1 MIASDFSTLLDKI
14 ETSFGTTLVNALET
28 TSAKKTVATPTGM
41 VMMIMNDDDDVY
53 GDDVDDSSG
62 DIRMI
67 LFTIFFYFLIV
78 NVTAEVLR
86 IENERQDHLS
96 VYQTCSDEY
105 KHELKSINNQRQSL
119 LEQLQIIDNQ
129 VFKLNQAI
137 IELDTK
143 HENIMSTFNT
153 RLIQLRSNNNT
164 RSSSSAIDGSAS
176 NSNVLNSN
184 IHIQNILHTIHTFE
198 HQFADVLISQ
208 VIELSTNSDDV
219 VMKINTQDPLSQK
232 VTRNSV
238 YLSMRVII
246 IIIIIIT
253 SFIIIIIIIYKSPPL
268 SCHHHHTHHHP

>member
-1 MIASDFSTLLDKI
+1 MT
-14 ETSFGTTLVNALET
+14 
-28 TSAKKTVATPTGM
+28 
-41 VMMIMNDDDDVY
+41 
-53 GDDVDDSSG
+53 
-62 DIRMI
+62 
-67 LFTIFFYFLIV
+67 
-78 NVTAEVLR
+78 TAEVLK

-143 HENIMSTFNT
+143 HESIMSTFNT
-153 RLIQLRSNNNT
+153 RLIQLRSNST
-164 RSSSSAIDGSAS
+164 ISSSSSIDGSAS
-176 NSNVLNSN
+176 NSNAFNSN

-208 VIELSTNSDDV
+208 IIELSSNSDDV
-219 VMKINTQDPLSQK
+219 VMKINAQDPLSKK

-238 YLSMRVII
+238 YFSMRVII
-246 IIIIIIT
+246 IIIITT
-253 SFIIIIIIIYKSPPL
+253 SFFIIIIIIYKSPPS
-268 SCHHHHTHHHP
+268 SCSCSSSS

>member
-28 TSAKKTVATPTGM
+28 TSAKKTVATPAGM
-41 VMMIMNDDDDVY
+41 MMMIMNDDDDVY

-67 LFTIFFYFLIV
+67 FFTIFFYFLIV

-164 RSSSSAIDGSAS
+164 RSSSSSIDGSAS

-238 YLSMRVII
+238 NLSMRVII

-253 SFIIIIIIIYKSPPL
+253 SFIIIIIIIYKSPPS
-268 SCHHHHTHHHP
+268 SCSCS

>member
-1 MIASDFSTLLDKI
+1 MT
-14 ETSFGTTLVNALET
+14 
-28 TSAKKTVATPTGM
+28 
-41 VMMIMNDDDDVY
+41 
-53 GDDVDDSSG
+53 
-62 DIRMI
+62 
-67 LFTIFFYFLIV
+67 
-78 NVTAEVLR
+78 TAEVLK

-143 HENIMSTFNT
+143 HESIMSTFNT
-153 RLIQLRSNNNT
+153 RLIQLRSNST
-164 RSSSSAIDGSAS
+164 ISSSSSIDGSAS
-176 NSNVLNSN
+176 NSNAFNSN

-208 VIELSTNSDDV
+208 IIELSSNSDDV
-219 VMKINTQDPLSQK
+219 VMKINAQDPLSKK

-238 YLSMRVII
+238 YFSMRVII
-246 IIIIIIT
+246 IIIIITT
-253 SFIIIIIIIYKSPPL
+253 SFFIIIIIIYKSPPS
-268 SCHHHHTHHHP
+268 SCSCSSSL

>member
-1 MIASDFSTLLDKI
+1 
-14 ETSFGTTLVNALET
+14 
-28 TSAKKTVATPTGM
+28 
-41 VMMIMNDDDDVY
+41 
-53 GDDVDDSSG
+53 
-62 DIRMI
+62 
-67 LFTIFFYFLIV
+67 
-78 NVTAEVLR
+78 VTAEVLR

-164 RSSSSAIDGSAS
+164 RSSSSSIDGSAS

-219 VMKINTQDPLSQK
+219 VMKINTQDPLSLK
-232 VTRNSV
+232 VKRNSV
-238 YLSMRVII
+238 YLSMRFII

-253 SFIIIIIIIYKSPPL
+253 SFIIIIIIIYKSPPS
-268 SCHHHHTHHHP
+268 SCSCS